1 MIVLD
6 THVWHW
12 WVNQIEGKLSPSAIA
27 LIERSPRVGVSAIS
41 IYEMAWLV
49 KHGRIELPMPFADWL
64 ALVRAQSGIEEI
76 AITGDIAALAVNLP
90 DHHKDP
96 HDRLIIAT
104 ALTQRATLLSRDAA
118 FAQYEALSEWLVSV

>member
-27 LIERSPRVGVSAIS
+27 LIERSPRVAVSAIS
-41 IYEMAWLV
+41 VYEMAWLV
-49 KHGRIELPMPFADWL
+49 KHGRIELPMPINDWL

-118 FAQYEALSEWLVSV
+118 FTQYEALSEWLVSV

>member
-12 WVNQIEGKLSPSAIA
+12 WANQIEGKLSASAIA
-27 LIERSPRVGVSAIS
+27 LIERSTRVGVSAIS
-41 IYEMAWLV
+41 VYEMAWLV

-76 AITGDIAALAVNLP
+76 AISGDIAALAVNLP
-90 DHHKDP
+90 EHHKDP

-104 ALTQRATLLSRDAA
+104 ALTQQATLLTRDAA
-118 FAQYEALSEWLVSV
+118 FAQYEALRELLVAV